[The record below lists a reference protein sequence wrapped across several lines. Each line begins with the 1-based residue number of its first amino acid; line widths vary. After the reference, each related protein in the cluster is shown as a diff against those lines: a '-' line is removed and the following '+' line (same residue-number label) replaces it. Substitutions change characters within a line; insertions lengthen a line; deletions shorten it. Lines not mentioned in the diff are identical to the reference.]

1 MSKSYRV
8 IMIDYCYC
16 NYKNYLKNVIIYEL
30 YDEIMSILIVEKL
43 RDLNY
48 YILCSDNFIVKNR

>member
-1 MSKSYRV
+1 
-8 IMIDYCYC
+8 MIDYCYC